1 MADVRRNYSDERIMR
16 HLEDML
22 DLRFGEHVRP
32 TNVVVS
38 FEPPESNK
46 VPMATISTTLVWRLP
61 AEDARAIV
69 DRSEILGNED

>member
-16 HLEDML
+16 LLAEML
-22 DLRFGEHVRP
+22 DLSFGEHVQP

-38 FEPPESNK
+38 FEPPISNQ

-69 DRSEILGNED
+69 DKSEILGNED

>member
-16 HLEDML
+16 LLAEML
-22 DLRFGEHVRP
+22 DLKFGEHVQP

-38 FEPPESNK
+38 FEPPQSNK
-46 VPMATISTTLVWRLP
+46 VPMATISTTLVWHLP

-69 DRSEILGNED
+69 DRAEILGNED